1 MEEKMKKKVIW
12 LGLGLLTA
20 AAMLLASC
28 GTSSE
33 TTSMTTT
40 STGTSTT
47 GVVLT
52 VTNGSTTKTYTLAE
66 LQALQSI
73 TGKGGTLISGLSS
86 CQGVAVMDLLNAVGG
101 ISSGESITINA
112 AHSYTKTLTYDQVV
126 NSNFNYYDVNGNT
139 ITPTVKPVLTAIYFE
154 NGFSL
159 STDTVHGPVQL
170 GIISDQ
176 NLATDA
182 GFWLDNIKEIDI
194 IH

>member
-28 GTSSE
+28 GTSSG

-101 ISSGESITINA
+101 ISSGESIIINA

>member
-1 MEEKMKKKVIW
+1 MKKKVIW

-101 ISSGESITINA
+101 ISSGESVTINA

>member
-52 VTNGSTTKTYTLAE
+52 VTNGSTTKTYTSAE

>member
-1 MEEKMKKKVIW
+1 MEGKMKKKVIW
-12 LGLGLLTA
+12 LGLGLLMVA
-20 AAMLLASC
+20 AILLTSC
-28 GTSSE
+28 GTSSNT
-33 TTSMTTT
+33 TTSMTTSPST
-40 STGTSTT
+40 STA

-52 VTNGSTTKTYTLAE
+52 VINGSTTKTYTLAE
-66 LQALQSI
+66 LQALPSI

-86 CQGVAVMDLLNAVGG
+86 CQGVAVMDLLNAAGG
-101 ISSGESITINA
+101 ITAGESVTINA

-126 NSNFNYYDVNGNT
+126 NNNFNYYDINGNT
-139 ITPTVKPVLTAIYFE
+139 VTPTVKPALTAIYFE

-176 NLATDA
+176 DLATDA
-182 GFWLDNIKEIDI
+182 GFWLDNIKEIVI

>member
-1 MEEKMKKKVIW
+1 MKKKVIW
-12 LGLGLLTA
+12 LGLGLLTVA
-20 AAMLLASC
+20 AILLTSC
-28 GTSSE
+28 GTSSNT
-33 TTSMTTT
+33 TTSMTTSPST
-40 STGTSTT
+40 STA

-52 VTNGSTTKTYTLAE
+52 VINGSTTKTYTLAE
-66 LQALQSI
+66 LQALPSI

-101 ISSGESITINA
+101 ITAGESVTINA

-126 NSNFNYYDVNGNT
+126 NNNFNYYDINGNT
-139 ITPTVKPVLTAIYFE
+139 VTPTVKPALTAIYFE

-159 STDTVHGPVQL
+159 STDTVHGPIQL

-176 NLATDA
+176 DLATDA
-182 GFWLDNIKEIDI
+182 GFWLDNIKEIVI

>member
-101 ISSGESITINA
+101 ISSGESVTINA

>member
-1 MEEKMKKKVIW
+1 MKKKVIW

-52 VTNGSTTKTYTLAE
+52 VTNGSTTKTYTLAD
-66 LQALQSI
+66 LRALPST
-73 TGKGGTLISGLSS
+73 TGTGGTLLSG

-101 ISSGESITINA
+101 ISSGESIIINA

>member
-28 GTSSE
+28 GTSSG

-101 ISSGESITINA
+101 ISSGESVTINA

>member
-1 MEEKMKKKVIW
+1 MKKKVIW